1 MKKHKTFFFFADDT
15 MIYVKNPKKSTKYP
29 RTSKQVQQN
38 HRTNLQVQKN
48 QLYFYTLA
56 MNMSKNKI

>member
-1 MKKHKTFFFFADDT
+1 MKKDKTFFFFTDDPS
-15 MIYVKNPKKSTKYP
+15 IYIKNPKKSTKYP

-38 HRTNLQVQKN
+38 HRTKLKVQKN
-48 QLYFYTLA
+48 QLYFYILA

>member
-1 MKKHKTFFFFADDT
+1 